1 MATTTSITS
10 SIKGIALIASLP
22 LFLFTL
28 KQSLEPLYASLPV
41 TTHLSNIT
49 LLSSLLS
56 SFIPLPST
64 HPLWNEPSLLFLTS
78 TLLSLAPKSTFVVGS
93 WTARWHDVLWG
104 PIVTHTLITAPIVFL
119 HVLLLRTYITRT
131 IPNPPQALA
140 VPLVAWIFVQLT
152 EGLVGQNVPMGMR
165 LPVDA
170 VLSSDLLFIGLA
182 TLFAT
187 LALPTL
193 LISLVTSSAPTPPPN
208 SPKSKDSKP
217 KSSLKSPHRSP
228 LSTLPSLLLPAL
240 SLSSL
245 ALTTRQTLT
254 PRNFPILSDDGGHR
268 LLASSVGASGR
279 ITVGENI
286 KDNYRY
292 LRAGHS
298 LLGGLWTGPKAHPAS
313 SKNPKSRKEAI
324 NLGDSIY
331 SAFVL
336 QEGALLFER
345 EFPADE
351 DWSKKENK
359 VLVIGLGAGIVPR
372 SFFHHGLR
380 PTILELD
387 SEVYKYARDY
397 FGLDRLSLP
406 EDPQSLPGGGGVGND
421 GEVYIGDARQW
432 ITQRANITREEGS
445 KGGKGGAKFDYVIH
459 DVFSGGSVPGH
470 LFTVEFWRDVR
481 ELMRDDGILAVNFAG
496 EVGSNASKA
505 ILTTL
510 LSIFSPQDGTSKGR
524 CKAYHD
530 AHEPIFTP
538 PPPTAPSSESFINM
552 VFFCTPTSNA
562 DGKGMETRKVR
573 YSDVKESP
581 LREWVLG
588 SFDKREVDFKYIL
601 GSSGSETATEG
612 SETGSEKSEGG
623 KAGEKEKKGGKEKG
637 GVGDEEFVLRD
648 GWNRLGEWQ
657 VESGLEHWKLMRMVM
672 PDEFWESY

>member
-1 MATTTSITS
+1 MATTMIYSS

-22 LFLFTL
+22 LFLHTL

-93 WTARWHDVLWG
+93 YTARWHDVLWG

-140 VPLVAWIFVQLT
+140 VPLVAWISVQLT

-193 LISLVTSSAPTPPPN
+193 LISLVTSTTPTPPPN

-298 LLGGLWTGPKAHPAS
+298 LLGGLWIGPKAHPAS
-313 SKNPKSRKEAI
+313 SKNPKSRHAPI

-345 EFPADE
+345 SFPEDE

-380 PTILELD
+380 PTVLELD

-406 EDPQSLPGGGGVGND
+406 ENPQDPGSSNVGND
-421 GEVYIGDARQW
+421 GEVYIGDARKW
-432 ITQRANITREEGS
+432 ITERANITREENGGN
-445 KGGKGGAKFDYVIH
+445 GGKGKFDYVIH

-538 PPPTAPSSESFINM
+538 PPPTAPSHESFINI
-552 VFFCTPTSNA
+552 VFFCSPTSSVN
-562 DGKGMETRKVR
+562 GGGMETRKVR

-588 SFDKREVDFKYIL
+588 GFDRREVDLRYIL
-601 GSSGSETATEG
+601 GD
-612 SETGSEKSEGG
+612 TGSEGGEG
-623 KAGEKEKKGGKEKG
+623 EKKGGNGKE
-637 GVGDEEFVLRD
+637 VGDEEFVLRD